1 MSVCGGA
8 SASAGT
14 GCVGRALEERQEGAV
29 HAPGANQGNNG
40 RVGNGQGRWGAFTV
54 QDGQVVGIRN
64 PNPNQNIVCLFVI
77 SLWVS

>member
-40 RVGNGQGRWGAFTV
+40 RVGNGQGRWGAV
-54 QDGQVVGIRN
+54 QDNQVVGIRN